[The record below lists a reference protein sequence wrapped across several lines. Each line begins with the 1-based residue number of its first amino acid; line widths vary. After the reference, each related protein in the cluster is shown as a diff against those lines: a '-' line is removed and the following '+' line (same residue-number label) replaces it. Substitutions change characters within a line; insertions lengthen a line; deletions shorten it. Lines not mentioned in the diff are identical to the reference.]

1 MALETLNSAP
11 DGTEL
16 GDELLADL
24 QNVPELLS
32 FIGDNLKLLGVKS
45 EEDRELMMLEYE
57 EVQEKMDAVVNVIC
71 DNNGVLTEQQI
82 VTMVTELCIVAEKLV
97 AILGV
102 IRGTDTTDGLM
113 QQSVAKPA
121 LENLTGVL
129 EQIKS
134 ALNTLDP
141 DVKLGNGKRVELNG
155 QVARNGSL
163 ITVIKK
169 QTEEARPRVRNA
181 LTGTVGNFGSGA
193 GINIA

>member
-71 DNNGVLTEQQI
+71 ENNGVLTEQQI
-82 VTMVTELCIVAEKLV
+82 VKMVTELCIVAEKLV

-155 QVARNGSL
+155 
-163 ITVIKK
+163 
-169 QTEEARPRVRNA
+169 
-181 LTGTVGNFGSGA
+181 
-193 GINIA
+193 